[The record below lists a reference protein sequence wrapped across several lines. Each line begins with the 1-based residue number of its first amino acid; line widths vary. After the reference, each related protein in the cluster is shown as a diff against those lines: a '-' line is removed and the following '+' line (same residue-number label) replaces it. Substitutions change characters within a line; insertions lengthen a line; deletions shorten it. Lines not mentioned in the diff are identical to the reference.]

1 MRGLLCYIKTDHLDS
16 YPYNINIIIY
26 IKNIIII
33 SCSFVYF
40 PIFLDWTLGLTHCFV
55 FHLIFFSPHTNT
67 IIRFSERG
75 PCIILGSILTSYS
88 VPTFLLSLPLL
99 LLFLLLFGF
108 HWFSLKECVVF
119 LFFCSIC

>member
-1 MRGLLCYIKTDHLDS
+1 MFICILSYIFGLDLGIDS
-16 YPYNINIIIY
+16 L
-26 IKNIIII
+26 
-33 SCSFVYF
+33 FRF
-40 PIFLDWTLGLTHCFV
+40 PFDL
-55 FHLIFFSPHTNT
+55 FSPHTNT

-108 HWFSLKECVVF
+108 HWFSLKEFVVF
-119 LFFCSIC
+119 LFYLLIYESLEDE